1 LTNDRPREE
10 RFVGSISRTRRNA
23 EGIVAVQGDIVR
35 REMAKQCEV
44 TKDMLQVQVEQLRIQ
59 KNMERIPISETAK
72 R

>member
-1 LTNDRPREE
+1 M
-10 RFVGSISRTRRNA
+10 GSISRTRRNA